1 MNISEQQIQ
10 QVISKVMAEMAGT
23 HLVPIEASA
32 RHVHLSQA
40 DVDLLFG
47 EGYQLT
53 PKRELS
59 QPGQYLC
66 EERISLIGPKGSF
79 QNVAVLGPVRPD
91 SQVEL
96 SRTDSRTI
104 GVKAPIRESGDV
116 AGTPGLV
123 MVGPKGVARIESGV
137 IVARNH
143 IHMTSADA
151 LRMGVQDK
159 ELVSIKVGGDR
170 PVTFHNVVV
179 RVKDSF
185 ALAMHIDYDEANA
198 VELARDAQ
206 GELVR
211 N

>member
-10 QVISKVMAEMAGT
+10 QVISKVMAEMNGA

-47 EGYQLT
+47 EGHQLT
-53 PKRELS
+53 PSRELS

-66 EERISLIGPKGSF
+66 EERISVIGPKGSF

-91 SQVEL
+91 SQVEI
-96 SRTDSRTI
+96 SRTDARTI
-104 GVKAPIRESGDV
+104 GVNAPIRESGDV

-123 MVGPKGVARIESGV
+123 LVGPKGVSRIESGV

-151 LRMGVQDK
+151 AAMGVQDK
-159 ELVSIKVGGDR
+159 QLVSVKVGGER

-198 VELARDAQ
+198 VELGRDTK
-206 GELVR
+206 GEVIH
-211 N
+211 